1 MNIIEFVKSIV
12 QEFPKIAEVCNEIH
26 IDFTEDNPTN
36 YGLSSNG
43 DTLIKHYVNGDEVR
57 QHTFTLYA
65 VYQSI
70 NDYDRIT
77 NSGVLLELQKW
88 LESYANG
95 QQFNFEVGNDS
106 YIGELRSLSCANGM
120 LYAIPNENMNDAV
133 QYQLQIS
140 VKYNL
145 YKGE

>member
-1 MNIIEFVKSIV
+1 MNIIEFVKNIV

-43 DTLIKHYVNGDEVR
+43 DTLIKSYVNGDEVR

-77 NSGVLLELQKW
+77 NSGVLLDLQRW
-88 LESYANG
+88 LESYS
-95 QQFNFEVGNDS
+95 GNKSFTDGD
-106 YIGELRSLSCANGM
+106 YVGELRSLACSNGM
-120 LYAIPNENMNDAV
+120 LYSIPNENMNDAV

-145 YKGE
+145 YKGV

>member
-12 QEFPKIAEVCNEIH
+12 QDFPKIAEVCNEIH

-43 DTLIKHYVNGDEVR
+43 DTLIKSYVNGDEVR

-77 NSGVLLELQKW
+77 NNGVLLDLQRW
-88 LESYANG
+88 LESYSG
-95 QQFNFEVGNDS
+95 DKSFTDGN

-145 YKGE
+145 YKGA